1 MLADVNT
8 DHRTVVVDLSFL
20 CFLGNTAPCKIISE
34 VITFPGENAVALT
47 KIP

>member
-8 DHRTVVVDLSFL
+8 DHRTVAVDLSFL
-20 CFLGNTAPCKIISE
+20 CFLGNTTSCKIISE
-34 VITFPGENAVALT
+34 IITFPRDNPVAIT